1 MKKLTI
7 MLMLAFTPACALVDN
22 VFSSFK
28 TAYEVGKVRGKQEI
42 LRELE
47 ENKKKLK
54 ELNRLV
60 VKEMALLTQKKNGN
74 EDGVITLLIPAI
86 SNYLLVLRE
95 RQNLKA
101 ELKVAEKSV
110 PRGTTSDSV
119 PTGRGDSARIME
131 QEMSPD

>member
-1 MKKLTI
+1 MKNLI
-7 MLMLAFTPACALVDN
+7 LLPALLFSSCALVDN
-22 VFSSFK
+22 VFQSFK

-42 LRELE
+42 LRDLE

-54 ELNRLV
+54 ELNQLV

-86 SNYLLVLRE
+86 SNYLMVLRE

-119 PTGRGDSARIME
+119 ETGLGD
-131 QEMSPD
+131 

>member
-1 MKKLTI
+1 MKNLI
-7 MLMLAFTPACALVDN
+7 LLPALLFSSCALVDN

-42 LRELE
+42 LRDLE

-54 ELNRLV
+54 ELNQLV

-86 SNYLLVLRE
+86 SNYLMVLRE

-119 PTGRGDSARIME
+119 ETGLGD
-131 QEMSPD
+131 